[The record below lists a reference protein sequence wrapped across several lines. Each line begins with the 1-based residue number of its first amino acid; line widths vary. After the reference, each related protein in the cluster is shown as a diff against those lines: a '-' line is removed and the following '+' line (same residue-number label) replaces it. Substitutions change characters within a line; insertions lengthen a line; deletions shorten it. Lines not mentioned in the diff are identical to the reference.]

1 MRTRGSSKFGR
12 SARRVSVVAL
22 AAATVATN
30 SLPSEEV
37 RAQADPLSC
46 PPAFPVEQLRVDQV
60 LHGLT
65 VDQGTTPEPFEAK
78 VLGVIDDGIA
88 PGLPMIIAVT
98 SGDAID
104 AAGGIWAGISGSPV
118 YLEVD
123 GEPQL
128 VGSVSYGLAAGS
140 PIAGI
145 TPAAEIYKLLDGRVA
160 AAAAPQVELTAAIER
175 KIVASGAA
183 TAEEVAE
190 GLNRLPIPVGVT
202 GVSSA
207 RMRRVSR
214 MIRRTVA
221 GVRVYA
227 AGRAAA
233 VPTANG
239 LVAGGNVAAA
249 VSYGDVTSGGI
260 GTVTAVCGNEALLF
274 GHPFFWNGATQ
285 LSAHQ
290 ASAVVV
296 QPDPIFGSFKV
307 ANIGAVVGTVDQD
320 RLTGLHTQLGPV
332 PVTTPIRTSFTAA
345 DTGASRTSS
354 TNVVV
359 PEFISTAAAIHVL
372 VNLDR
377 VHDRIGRGVVTLDWS
392 ASGTRRGGRTWRF
405 HRREKLADG
414 FDATI
419 VAADKVFVDLESL
432 FSNPFEPITIDR
444 VTVSGTVDP
453 AYSQK
458 QLIRLERRVKGRW
471 ETVKRREPLRL
482 VPGREVRL
490 RAVLRAER
498 SPTLTRVP
506 LSLTVPRRVGATGVL
521 TVSAGLPFFFE
532 EEDPTTTRPPRNFD
546 ELLANVRRGP
556 TGDTLEAVLQS
567 VRRVPGVGRQRVTR
581 RARETAPMAVFGN
594 LSFEVQ
600 FAGG

>member
-1 MRTRGSSKFGR
+1 MRTQGSSRFGPA
-12 SARRVSVVAL
+12 ARRVSVVAL

-46 PPAFPVEQLRVDQV
+46 PPALPVGELQVDQV

-65 VDQGTTPEPFEAK
+65 VDQGTTPERFEAK

-88 PGLPMIIAVT
+88 PGLPMIVAVT
-98 SGDAID
+98 SGDAIE

-118 YLEVD
+118 YLDVD

-145 TPAAEIYKLLDGRVA
+145 TPAAEIYKLLDGAVD
-160 AAAAPQVELTAAIER
+160 AAAPRVELTAAIER

-249 VSYGDVTSGGI
+249 LSYGDVTSGGI
-260 GTVTAVCGNEALLF
+260 GTVTAVCGDEALLF
-274 GHPFFWNGATQ
+274 GHPFFWTGATQ

-320 RLTGLHTQLGPV
+320 RLTGLHTELGPV
-332 PVTTPIRTSFTAA
+332 PVTTPVRTSFTAA
-345 DTGASRTSS
+345 DTGASRTSA

-359 PEFISTAAAIHVL
+359 PEFVSTVAAIHVL

-377 VHDRIGRGVVTLDWS
+377 VHDRIGRGVVTLGWS
-392 ASGTRRGGRTWRF
+392 ARGTRRGGRPWRF

-419 VAADKVFVDLESL
+419 VAADKVFVDLDAL
-432 FSNPFEPITIDR
+432 FSNPFEPVTIDR

-498 SPTLTRVP
+498 STTLTRVP

-521 TVSAGLPFFFE
+521 TVSAGLPLFFE
-532 EEDPTTTRPPRNFD
+532 EEPTPTRPPRNFD

-567 VRRVPGVGRQRVTR
+567 VRRVPGGGRQRVIR
-581 RARETAPMAVFGN
+581 RARTTAPMAVFGN

-600 FAGG
+600 FAGR